1 MRIKGYIMAKNS
13 FVAEITFKGCK
24 KQIVLLGDEQKSGKG
39 KDWTPLTTRFDVI
52 KDFPYHS
59 L

>member
-1 MRIKGYIMAKNS
+1 MAKNS
-13 FVAEITFKGCK
+13 LVAEVTFKGCK
-24 KQIVLLGDEQKSGKG
+24 MQIVLLGDKQKSRKR

-52 KDFPYHS
+52 KDFPYHR

>member
-1 MRIKGYIMAKNS
+1 MRIKGYIMAKDS
-13 FVAEITFKGCK
+13 LVAEITFKGCK
-24 KQIVLLGDEQKSGKG
+24 MQLVLLGDEQKSVKR

-52 KDFPYHS
+52 KDFSYDR